1 MLSEGVINALET
13 AGIFSWYTQRPSF
26 MIKPGSVQLPMPGSF
41 QSTDGYEEKNTWME
55 TNYVFRT
62 TRPSFLTQMEQAV
75 RPDQERYVQIGEGS
89 SSFKTE
95 RPPGPLLWDEND
107 EQEEL
112 LP

>member
-1 MLSEGVINALET
+1 
-13 AGIFSWYTQRPSF
+13 
-26 MIKPGSVQLPMPGSF
+26 
-41 QSTDGYEEKNTWME
+41 
-55 TNYVFRT
+55 
-62 TRPSFLTQMEQAV
+62 MEQAV
-75 RPDQERYVQIGEGS
+75 RPDQERYVQIGDGS